1 MYRMVMIILA
11 AMLVLILGGCAGVNE
26 KKIKDQEIINRS
38 EAMAIEYLKN
48 TYNLEVTITDK
59 EIMPKMAMSWVTVY
73 GHVKE
78 HKEQTFSVSINY
90 ETNKQESFIYSQ
102 QLKSALQEEGYILN
116 KNATQ

>member
-1 MYRMVMIILA
+1 
-11 AMLVLILGGCAGVNE
+11 
-26 KKIKDQEIINRS
+26 
-38 EAMAIEYLKN
+38 
-48 TYNLEVTITDK
+48 
-59 EIMPKMAMSWVTVY
+59 MSWVTVY

>member
-1 MYRMVMIILA
+1 MYRIMMIILA

-59 EIMPKMAMSWVTVY
+59 EIMPKMA
-73 GHVKE
+73 
-78 HKEQTFSVSINY
+78 
-90 ETNKQESFIYSQ
+90 
-102 QLKSALQEEGYILN
+102 
-116 KNATQ
+116 

>member
-1 MYRMVMIILA
+1 MYRMVMITLV
-11 AMLVLILGGCAGVNE
+11 AMLLLILGGCAGVNE

-38 EAMAIEYLKN
+38 EAIAIEYLKD
-48 TYNLEVTITDK
+48 TYNLDVTITDK